1 MRGLEV
7 GHRGAGTSFKTTST
21 DTIRENTIA
30 SLKRAAE
37 HGADMVE
44 FDVQLSKDLVPVIYH
59 DLVVYVSLKRKKSLD
74 ENDMLELPTSELT
87 LEQLKHLKVYH
98 RVEGKSRQAK
108 FFDEDL
114 DEHQPFPTLAD
125 TLDAIDECVGF
136 NIEIKW
142 DMERFD
148 GTLETDRINKNK
160 NLYVD
165 CILDVVL
172 TNAANRRIIFSCFDP
187 DVCTML
193 RLKQNLYPVMF
204 LSQGV
209 TERYDKFHD
218 PRCDTI
224 ENAVFHSCTHEL
236 LGIVAHTED
245 LLRDASQVSA
255 TRSQIVYSRSI
266 QRNCVLFS
274 QMNMATDL
282 GLIMFCWGDDN
293 NSQETIKY
301 LKSLGMHGIIYDK
314 MDKLSTKTDK
324 VRKLSFFFGPHTE
337 IESGSE

>member
-1 MRGLEV
+1 MEQIIFIKKNVFSQITPLKSSVELNMKQSFCRYWNKRLRGLDV
-7 GHRGAGTSFKTTST
+7 GHRGVGTSFKTTST

-98 RVEGKSRQAK
+98 IVEGKSRQAK

-125 TLDAIDECVGF
+125 TLDAIDESVGF

-172 TNAANRRIIFSCFDP
+172 TNAVNRRIIFSCFDP
-187 DVCTML
+187 DLCTML
-193 RLKQNLYPVMF
+193 RIKQNLYPVMF

-209 TERYDKFHD
+209 TERYVKFHD
-218 PRCDTI
+218 SRCDTI
-224 ENAVFHSCTHEL
+224 ENGVFHACTNEL

-245 LLRDASQVSA
+245 LLRDASQVS
-255 TRSQIVYSRSI
+255 SISSR
-266 QRNCVLFS
+266 
-274 QMNMATDL
+274 
-282 GLIMFCWGDDN
+282 MFN
-293 NSQETIKY
+293 FI
-301 LKSLGMHGIIYDK
+301 
-314 MDKLSTKTDK
+314 
-324 VRKLSFFFGPHTE
+324 R
-337 IESGSE
+337 

>member
-1 MRGLEV
+1 MNASIQLNMKQSYCRYWNKRLKGLDV
-7 GHRGAGTSFKTTST
+7 GHRGTGSSFKPTSES

-59 DLVVYVSLKRKKSLD
+59 DLIVFVSLKKKKSVD
-74 ENDMLELPTSELT
+74 ENDMLELPVSELT

-98 RVEGKSRQAK
+98 SVEGKSRQAK
-108 FFDEDL
+108 FFDEHL

-125 TLDAIDECVGF
+125 TLDAIDESVGF

-142 DMERFD
+142 NMEFHN
-148 GTLETDRINKNK
+148 GSHEVDRVNKNT

-172 TNAANRRIIFSCFDP
+172 SKAGSRRIVFSCFDP
-187 DVCTML
+187 DVCTFL
-193 RLKQNLYPVMF
+193 RTKQNLYPVMF

-209 TERYDKFHD
+209 TDRYEQFHD

-224 ENAVFHSCTHEL
+224 ENAVFHANANEL
-236 LGIVAHTED
+236 LGIVAHTVD
-245 LLRDASQVSA
+245 LLRDTTQVS
-255 TRSQIVYSRSI
+255 SDLV
-266 QRNCVLFS
+266 
-274 QMNMATDL
+274 TD
-282 GLIMFCWGDDN
+282 
-293 NSQETIKY
+293 
-301 LKSLGMHGIIYDK
+301 
-314 MDKLSTKTDK
+314 
-324 VRKLSFFFGPHTE
+324 
-337 IESGSE
+337 

>member
-1 MRGLEV
+1 MQLNIHISRQITPLKSSVELNLKQSFCRYWNKRLRGLEV

-59 DLVVYVSLKRKKSLD
+59 DLMVYVSLKRKKSLD

-98 RVEGKSRQAK
+98 RVEGKTRQAK

-125 TLDAIDECVGF
+125 TLDAIDESVGF

-142 DMERFD
+142 DIERFD
-148 GTLETDRINKNK
+148 GTLEIDRVNKNK

-172 TNAANRRIIFSCFDP
+172 TNAGNRRIIFSCFDP
-187 DVCTML
+187 DLCTML
-193 RLKQNLYPVMF
+193 RIKQNLYPVMF

-209 TERYDKFHD
+209 TDRYDRLHD
-218 PRCDTI
+218 PRTDTI
-224 ENAVFHSCTHEL
+224 ENAVFHSCTNEL

-245 LLRDASQVSA
+245 LLRDATQVSPTS
-255 TRSQIVYSRSI
+255 TRRIV
-266 QRNCVLFS
+266 
-274 QMNMATDL
+274 
-282 GLIMFCWGDDN
+282 
-293 NSQETIKY
+293 
-301 LKSLGMHGIIYDK
+301 
-314 MDKLSTKTDK
+314 
-324 VRKLSFFFGPHTE
+324 
-337 IESGSE
+337 